1 MFGSVEKKIE
11 KINAL
16 AEKKK
21 VDPILKFATGKDAV
35 LRAAAAKALG
45 TISVDESYNQLVIMT
60 RDPEVSVR
68 KAAVLALG
76 EIGRKAGADHV
87 RHVMANETDAE
98 LIKICQTAI
107 SKIVNSD
114 VR

>member
-1 MFGSVEKKIE
+1 MFGSIEKKIE

-16 AEKKK
+16 AGKKK
-21 VDPILKFATGKDAV
+21 TDQVIKFATGKDVA

-45 TISVDESYNQLVIMT
+45 TITADESYNQLVLMT
-60 RDPEVSVR
+60 RDPEIAVR
-68 KAAVLALG
+68 KAAVLGLG

-87 RHVMANETDAE
+87 RHVMINETDAD
-98 LIKICQTAI
+98 LIKTCQTAI
-107 SKIVNSD
+107 SKIINGD